1 MKAHSY
7 RRQRTPARRQT
18 ARNLV
23 LAVDIGGTKVEA
35 ALVSA
40 GGRIIFS
47 ERTAMVADGRASDGL
62 AAVRQAIDAVL
73 RHPHSRDVRSMG
85 VAVPGWL
92 DVPAGK
98 ILKAANLPCWSN
110 YPLAQKLHE
119 AYGLPVRMENDASAA
134 AAAEGRWGSAG
145 RFHNFFYVSLGT
157 GIGTGIVHRDERG
170 KLQII
175 SSEGGHMSIDY
186 RGPLCPCGKRGC
198 VEMYASGKAVARNA
212 KRRLA
217 KRALR
222 NSRLARLATE
232 SSGGLNAE
240 LIGKAAADGNRVA
253 IQILEEASERLAAW
267 LGNIIDLLEPEA
279 IVFGGGLGRLMFSYA
294 PYIRRK
300 LQTLASHP
308 GGSQVRIV
316 KAQFGSQSAL
326 LGAAALWSYVGHT
339 VGSPERPKILRA
351 AK

>member
-1 MKAHSY
+1 MKAHSH

-47 ERTAMVADGRASDGL
+47 ERTAMVADSRASDGL
-62 AAVRQAIDAVL
+62 AAVRRAIDAVL
-73 RHPHSRDVRSMG
+73 GHPHARDVRSMG

-170 KLQII
+170 NLQII

-198 VEMYASGKAVARNA
+198 VEMYASGKALARGA
-212 KRRLA
+212 KSLLAQRRLKNSPLA
-217 KRALR
+217 K
-222 NSRLARLATE
+222 LARRT
-232 SSGGLNAE
+232 SGGLNAE
-240 LIGKAAADGNRVA
+240 LIGRAAAGGERVA
-253 IQILEEASERLAAW
+253 VQVVDEAVERLTVW
-267 LGNIIDLLEPEA
+267 LGNVIDLLEPEA

-294 PYIRRK
+294 PQMRRR

-308 GGSQVRIV
+308 RGSQVRIIQ
-316 KAQFGSQSAL
+316 AQFGSQSAL
-326 LGAAALWSYVGHT
+326 LGAAALWSRN
-339 VGSPERPKILRA
+339 GSQHGS
-351 AK
+351 